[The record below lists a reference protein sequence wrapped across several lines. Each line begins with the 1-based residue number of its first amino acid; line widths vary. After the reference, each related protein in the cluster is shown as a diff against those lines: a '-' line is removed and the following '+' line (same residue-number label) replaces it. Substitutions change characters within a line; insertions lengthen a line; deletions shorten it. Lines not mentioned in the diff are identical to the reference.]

1 MSTSAAPGAGKSRL
15 SSASRR
21 EFLPPPNFGRMRV
34 YAIEHR
40 AREQPRHSLKKTTLS
55 MTPRFVHRLAA
66 AILLASANAAF
77 AAEPRIEVAQIYNR
91 PPVDEPDDAGL
102 ERDAG
107 LSPRIDRLERQLR
120 TMTGT
125 IEELQ
130 HSVRVL
136 EEQLRAARQDN
147 MRQDNGRQDNARAAP
162 PADRRGDAVDST
174 NAGAPRSLGQT
185 APSAPLT
192 PAPRAGAPVREAGAP
207 LDLTPPALR
216 GEAQP
221 VVIPA
226 PDGAPAQTT
235 VKDEYDQAVALVS
248 SGQYESAEKSL
259 TVFLAKYSKTK
270 YAPAATYGLGESFF
284 LRGRHREAAEKYLEI
299 STKYPQSKQAPDAML
314 RLGQSLA
321 ALGAREQA
329 CASFAEIGV
338 KYPGSPVRT
347 REAALR
353 ESKKLQCS

>member
-1 MSTSAAPGAGKSRL
+1 
-15 SSASRR
+15 
-21 EFLPPPNFGRMRV
+21 
-34 YAIEHR
+34 
-40 AREQPRHSLKKTTLS
+40 
-55 MTPRFVHRLAA
+55 
-66 AILLASANAAF
+66 
-77 AAEPRIEVAQIYNR
+77 
-91 PPVDEPDDAGL
+91 
-102 ERDAG
+102 
-107 LSPRIDRLERQLR
+107 LR

-147 MRQDNGRQDNARAAP
+147 PRQDNARAAP
-162 PADRRGDAVDST
+162 PVAAERRGDALDSA
-174 NAGAPRSLGQT
+174 NAGAPRPLGQT

-207 LDLTPPALR
+207 LDLTPPALK

-284 LRGRHREAAEKYLEI
+284 LRGRHREAAERYLEI

-347 REAALR
+347 RDAALR

>member
-1 MSTSAAPGAGKSRL
+1 MTS
-15 SSASRR
+15 
-21 EFLPPPNFGRMRV
+21 
-34 YAIEHR
+34 
-40 AREQPRHSLKKTTLS
+40 
-55 MTPRFVHRLAA
+55 RFVHRLAA

-77 AAEPRIEVAQIYNR
+77 AAEPRIEVAQMYNR

-147 MRQDNGRQDNARAAP
+147 AHLGAAP
-162 PADRRGDAVDST
+162 PAAAERRGDALDS
-174 NAGAPRSLGQT
+174 AGAPRPLGQT

-192 PAPRAGAPVREAGAP
+192 SAPRAGAPVREAGAP
-207 LDLTPPALR
+207 LDLTPPALK
-216 GEAQP
+216 GEAQT

-226 PDGAPAQTT
+226 PDGAPGQPT

-270 YAPAATYGLGESFF
+270 FAPAATYGLGESFF

-299 STKYPQSKQAPDAML
+299 STKDPQSKQAPDAML

-347 REAALR
+347 RDAALR
-353 ESKKLQCS
+353 ERKKLHCS

>member
-1 MSTSAAPGAGKSRL
+1 MTSRL
-15 SSASRR
+15 
-21 EFLPPPNFGRMRV
+21 
-34 YAIEHR
+34 
-40 AREQPRHSLKKTTLS
+40 
-55 MTPRFVHRLAA
+55 VHRLAA

-77 AAEPRIEVAQIYNR
+77 AAEPRFEVAQIYNR
-91 PPVDEPDDAGL
+91 PPVDEPDDAPL
-102 ERDAG
+102 ERDSG
-107 LSPRIDRLERQLR
+107 LAPRVDRLERQLR

-130 HSVRVL
+130 HSVHVL

-147 MRQDNGRQDNARAAP
+147 ARQDNAHAGAAP
-162 PADRRGDAVDST
+162 PAAAERRGDALDSAS
-174 NAGAPRSLGQT
+174 AGAPRPLGQT
-185 APSAPLT
+185 TPSAPLT
-192 PAPRAGAPVREAGAP
+192 PAPRGGAPMREAGAP
-207 LDLTPPALR
+207 LDLTPPALK

-248 SGQYESAEKSL
+248 AGQYENAEKSL

-270 YAPAATYGLGESFF
+270 FAPAATYGLGESFF

-338 KYPGSPVRT
+338 KYPGSPART
-347 REAALR
+347 REAAQR
-353 ESKKLQCS
+353 ESKKLQC

>member
-1 MSTSAAPGAGKSRL
+1 MTS
-15 SSASRR
+15 
-21 EFLPPPNFGRMRV
+21 
-34 YAIEHR
+34 
-40 AREQPRHSLKKTTLS
+40 
-55 MTPRFVHRLAA
+55 RFVSRLAA
-66 AILLASANAAF
+66 AVLLAAGLAGAPLL
-77 AAEPRIEVAQIYNR
+77 ATAQNYNR
-91 PPVDEPDDAGL
+91 PPPIDEPDDAPS

-120 TMTGT
+120 NMTGT

-136 EEQLRAARQDN
+136 EEQLRAARQEG
-147 MRQDNGRQDNARAAP
+147 GRAAAP
-162 PADRRGDAVDST
+162 PATSSPVTPERRGDALDLP
-174 NAGAPRSLGQT
+174 GAPRPLGQT
-185 APSAPLT
+185 QPSAPLT
-192 PAPRAGAPVREAGAP
+192 SSPRVAAAPSARDVGAP
-207 LDLTPPALR
+207 LDVTPPGLR
-216 GEAQP
+216 GQAPP

-226 PDGAPAQTT
+226 PEEASGQPT

-259 TVFLAKYSKTK
+259 TVFLAKYSKSK

-299 STKYPQSKQAPDAML
+299 STKYPQSKQAPEAML

-329 CASFAEIGV
+329 CASFAEIGA
-338 KYPGSPVRT
+338 KYPGSPART
-347 REAALR
+347 REAAQR
-353 ESKKLQCS
+353 EIKKLQCS

>member
-1 MSTSAAPGAGKSRL
+1 MTS
-15 SSASRR
+15 
-21 EFLPPPNFGRMRV
+21 
-34 YAIEHR
+34 
-40 AREQPRHSLKKTTLS
+40 
-55 MTPRFVHRLAA
+55 RFVHRLAV
-66 AILLASANAAF
+66 AILLASANGAF
-77 AAEPRIEVAQIYNR
+77 AAEPRVEIAQIYNR
-91 PPVDEPDDAGL
+91 PPVDEPDDAQL

-107 LSPRIDRLERQLR
+107 LAPRVDRLERQLR
-120 TMTGT
+120 TVTGT

-136 EEQLRAARQDN
+136 EEQLRAARQDAS
-147 MRQDNGRQDNARAAP
+147 RAGAAP
-162 PADRRGDAVDST
+162 PAVAERRGDALDT
-174 NAGAPRSLGQT
+174 AGAPRPLGQT
-185 APSAPLT
+185 TPSAPLT
-192 PAPRAGAPVREAGAP
+192 PAPRAVAAAPAREAGAP
-207 LDLTPPALR
+207 LDLTPPALK
-216 GEAQP
+216 GESQP
-221 VVIPA
+221 AVIPA

-248 SGQYESAEKSL
+248 AGQYENAEKSL

-338 KYPGSPVRT
+338 KYPGSPART
-347 REAALR
+347 REAAQR
-353 ESKKLQCS
+353 ESKKLQC

>member
-1 MSTSAAPGAGKSRL
+1 
-15 SSASRR
+15 
-21 EFLPPPNFGRMRV
+21 MRV

-40 AREQPRHSLKKTTLS
+40 AREQPRHSFKKTTLS
-55 MTPRFVHRLAA
+55 MNPRFVHRLAA

-91 PPVDEPDDAGL
+91 PPVDEPDDPGL

-147 MRQDNGRQDNARAAP
+147 LRQDGAHGGAAP
-162 PADRRGDAVDST
+162 PVVAERRGDALDST
-174 NAGAPRSLGQT
+174 NAGAPRPLGQT

-221 VVIPA
+221 AVIPA

-347 REAALR
+347 RDAALR

>member
-1 MSTSAAPGAGKSRL
+1 MTSRL
-15 SSASRR
+15 
-21 EFLPPPNFGRMRV
+21 
-34 YAIEHR
+34 
-40 AREQPRHSLKKTTLS
+40 
-55 MTPRFVHRLAA
+55 VHRLAA
-66 AILLASANAAF
+66 AILLASASAAF

-136 EEQLRAARQDN
+136 EEQLRAARQDAS
-147 MRQDNGRQDNARAAP
+147 RAGAAP
-162 PADRRGDAVDST
+162 PAVAERRGDALDT
-174 NAGAPRSLGQT
+174 AGAPRPLGQT
-185 APSAPLT
+185 TPSAPLT
-192 PAPRAGAPVREAGAP
+192 PAPRALAAAPAREAGAP
-207 LDLTPPALR
+207 LDLTPPALK

-248 SGQYESAEKSL
+248 AGQYENAEKSL

-347 REAALR
+347 RDAALR

>member
-1 MSTSAAPGAGKSRL
+1 MTSRL
-15 SSASRR
+15 
-21 EFLPPPNFGRMRV
+21 
-34 YAIEHR
+34 
-40 AREQPRHSLKKTTLS
+40 
-55 MTPRFVHRLAA
+55 VHRLAA
-66 AILLASANAAF
+66 AILLASASAAF

-147 MRQDNGRQDNARAAP
+147 PRQDNARAAP
-162 PADRRGDAVDST
+162 PVAAERRGDALDSA
-174 NAGAPRSLGQT
+174 NAGAPRPLGQT

-192 PAPRAGAPVREAGAP
+192 SAPRAGAPVREAGAP
-207 LDLTPPALR
+207 LDLTPPALK
-216 GEAQP
+216 GETQP

-235 VKDEYDQAVALVS
+235 VKDEYDQAVGLVS

-347 REAALR
+347 RDAALR